1 MRKLARIAA
10 LLVAAGTLFA
20 GAPAANAADNGTV
33 AEPAPQTLSESREST
48 YAADKEKAVTI
59 TDVKVEDVGAHSAGL
74 KVSYSIDPEY
84 KDQIKS
90 ICPVAYV
97 NEISTMTYHPGT
109 PDPSA
114 WGVAWDSSCKGVSDE
129 DLTQEDYE
137 KFFGEHTGRRDFGT
151 NDYVDYTYREWVR
164 YYPDAWDTKTRP
176 ATGTFDMTLVGLQPN
191 HFYGNRNQTT
201 SDYEGYTSLYD
212 LSTIWGIELRK
223 LGKFNQPV
231 NIDVHTLSVGAHVE
245 FNDGTTN
252 MAGNYAY
259 AAPGFT
265 TGSEPTAPSE
275 ETVLGSDRNGVTTQ
289 DGNAKQGSVY
299 RLYVRNLSTEC
310 KAKLDATDNTDPCIW
325 YGYIYSTPAA
335 LTDPSGA
342 PYLEVQKDSKATDSA
357 KQYYVDAYIP
367 KTVADGKH
375 RIALTDGEGQLQ
387 GWTDVTVGETSTA
400 ETTAEKLY
408 DEWGDPI
415 VDESLQAGRGELTDP
430 SAYTKESL
438 DAYKSALAA
447 FAKKLSGV
455 QKDALNNT
463 DKTAAVALL
472 AKQEN
477 LNELYT
483 ELHNVHAKLVTA
495 VKEITVYRLYNPN
508 AKDAGS
514 HHYTTDANEIDK
526 LVAAGWRN
534 EGPSFV
540 TTDKGTPVYRA
551 YNRNNGGHLYTLSK
565 DEYDKR
571 VSQGWQGE
579 DIAFHVSET
588 AKTPLYRLYNPNT
601 GEHLYTTSQ
610 DEVNGDVA
618 HGWQAED
625 VAWNV
630 IR

>member
-164 YYPDAWDTKTRP
+164 YYPDAWDTETRP

-231 NIDVHTLSVGAHVE
+231 NVDVHTLSVGAHIE

-275 ETVLGSDRNGVTTQ
+275 ETVLGSDRNGVTAQ

-299 RLYVRNLSTEC
+299 RLYVRNLSAEC

-325 YGYIYSTPAA
+325 YGYIYSTPTA

-342 PYLEVQKDSKATDSA
+342 PYLEVQKDSKATDPA

-375 RIALTDGEGQLQ
+375 TIALTDGEGQLQ
-387 GWTDVTVGETSTA
+387 GWTDVTVDKDGTA
-400 ETTAEKLY
+400 ETA
-408 DEWGDPI
+408 
-415 VDESLQAGRGELTDP
+415 
-430 SAYTKESL
+430 KE
-438 DAYKSALAA
+438 
-447 FAKKLSGV
+447 V
-455 QKDALNNT
+455 
-463 DKTAAVALL
+463 
-472 AKQEN
+472 
-477 LNELYT
+477 
-483 ELHNVHAKLVTA
+483 
-495 VKEITVYRLYNPN
+495 TVYRLFNPN
-508 AKDAGS
+508 ETRAGS
-514 HHYTTDANEIDK
+514 HHYTSSLAEVRHLTA
-526 LVAAGWRN
+526 LGWKD
-534 EGPSFV
+534 EGQSFV
-540 TTDKGTPVYRA
+540 TVDKGKPVYRA
-551 YNRNNGGHLYTLSK
+551 YNPNDGSHFYTLSK
-565 DEYDKR
+565 VEFDHAIKAGWHDEGIGFY
-571 VSQGWQGE
+571 
-579 DIAFHVSET
+579 VSED
-588 AKTPLYRLYNPNT
+588 AKVPLYRVYNPNS
-601 GEHLYTTSQ
+601 GEHFYTVRKA
-610 DEVNGDVA
+610 EVDFDVA
-618 HGWQAED
+618 HGWKSED
-625 VAWNV
+625 IAWNV
-630 IR
+630 LR